1 MFIIL
6 IKMKHLLTFALLLF
20 FSFAQCS
27 IHVQQ
32 ASSISSYT
40 NNLFTYVM
48 WVFSD
53 LVCLTLGWGGILFA
67 NDAGAVYNQCQLSFI
82 DWYTMDA

>member
-1 MFIIL
+1 
-6 IKMKHLLTFALLLF
+6 MKHLTIITMALLLF
-20 FSFAQCS
+20 FSVGHCS
-27 IHVQQ
+27 TIQYVQQ
-32 ASSISSYT
+32 ASTINSYT
-40 NNLFTYVM
+40 TNLVIYLL

-82 DWYTMDA
+82 DWYTMEA

>member
-1 MFIIL
+1 
-6 IKMKHLLTFALLLF
+6 MKNLTLLTFALFLF
-20 FSFAQCS
+20 LSVGHCS
-27 IHVQQ
+27 STQVQQ
-32 ASSISSYT
+32 ASTINSYT

>member
-1 MFIIL
+1 
-6 IKMKHLLTFALLLF
+6 MKHLTIITIALLLF
-20 FSFAQCS
+20 FSVSQCS
-27 IHVQQ
+27 SIQDVQQ
-32 ASSISSYT
+32 ASTINSYT
-40 NNLFTYVM
+40 TNLVIYLL

-82 DWYTMDA
+82 DWYTMEA

>member
-1 MFIIL
+1 MIIIL

-20 FSFAQCS
+20 FSVAQCS
-27 IHVQQ
+27 IQVQQ
-32 ASSISSYT
+32 ATTINSYT

-53 LVCLTLGWGGILFA
+53 LVCLTLGWGGILLA